1 MSSILQERRDQV
13 AIIRLSRSEKRNA
26 LSREMIL
33 ALSDLFK
40 TIAGQ
45 PDLRAIIL
53 TGAGDEAFCA
63 GTDITELTE
72 ITGLDEDRAREVS
85 ERGQALC
92 NQIENCGV
100 PVIAAVNGIAAGGG
114 CELALAC
121 HIRIASA
128 NAQFSLPETKLGL
141 MPGYGGTQRL
151 AREVGHGRALEMMLT
166 GRTVSAAEALQ
177 FGLINHIAPASDLLA
192 AAQSLAQE
200 IVDLAPL
207 AICACLEAVIQGAE
221 LPLAEGLAL
230 EAKLF
235 ASLFASDD
243 VREGT
248 RAFLE
253 KRQPIFK
260 GS

>member
-1 MSSILQERRDQV
+1 MSSILQERHDQV
-13 AIIRLSRSEKRNA
+13 AIIHLNRLEKRNA

-33 ALSDLFK
+33 ELAEIFK
-40 TIAGQ
+40 TVEGQ
-45 PDLRAIIL
+45 PDLRAFIL
-53 TGAGDEAFCA
+53 TGAGDQAFCA
-63 GTDITELTE
+63 GTDITELTD
-72 ITGLDEDRAREVS
+72 LDHDRAWEVS
-85 ERGQALC
+85 NRGQALC

-121 HIRIASA
+121 HLRIASA
-128 NAQFSLPETKLGL
+128 NAQFSLPETKLGTL
-141 MPGYGGTQRL
+141 PGYGGTQRL
-151 AREVGHGRALEMMLT
+151 PREIGNGRALEMMLT
-166 GRTVSAAEALQ
+166 GRPLGAAEALQ
-177 FGLINHIAPASDLLA
+177 FGLINHITPAGELLA
-192 AAQSLAQE
+192 AAETLAQE
-200 IVDLAPL
+200 IAGLAPL
-207 AICACLEAVIQGAE
+207 AIRACLEAVLKGAE

-235 ASLFASDD
+235 ASLFATSD

-253 KRQPIFK
+253 KRSPVFK